1 MLGGP
6 IDVLRLLWLVVTL
19 LDPVVV
25 LLAEAKDKRSRE
37 GIALSLE
44 FLGAVVAWLVAG
56 VVSGIVSLA
65 ERIGLGVRDCV
76 EAGRGM
82 GRRDE
87 ARGSPL
93 GFGIPDF
100 RSSILLLLGSG
111 GKVSLSR
118 CLAIPAKLAHLMSIA
133 LATVTTSTRRTTVA
147 QCKTQRQQTC
157 AREQGQQGVS
167 AKKCRIQVSP
177 GRA

>member
-1 MLGGP
+1 MLYIPEVLTMLGGP

-19 LDPVVV
+19 LGPVVV

-44 FLGAVVAWLVAG
+44 FLGAVVAG

-111 GKVSLSR
+111 RKVSLSR

-133 LATVTTSTRRTTVA
+133 LATVTTSRRRTTAA

-167 AKKCRIQVSP
+167 AKKCRIQV
-177 GRA
+177 